1 MNNLPFGNH
10 NHRLMESEDL
20 LTYPGLKSGTKIQKV
35 GEKSRS
41 KDPDTLCASKH
52 NVIVGV
58 TTTDTGEIIPFES
71 SIVVLFTAADTS
83 GAGLIGEAYTTLI
96 FDPLEYERVVKEGKD
111 IMQEKYDKGEASAL
125 EYYGYNTAYY
135 GSMPVRWVT
144 TAPSNAKKIWNS
156 IFGAES
162 FNADVW
168 GTDYHYE
175 DATAHKISIKIT
187 NKFEGV
193 LRTVYDSELAGS
205 STTFEE
211 GGKTF
216 IQPAVSYFAVDSP
229 GLWTVTIDSIGSG
242 SCSNPKL
249 AQRETFTVATP
260 ENWGKDFSDPTVS
273 VSNETEEPE
282 TFVETI
288 SGGSTTKTNV
298 GLETI
303 IGGMV
308 IGGALIYALLG

>member
-20 LTYPGLKSGTKIQKV
+20 LSYPGLKSGTKIQKV
-35 GEKSRS
+35 GEKTRS

-52 NVIVGV
+52 NAVIGV

-71 SIVVLFTAADTS
+71 SIVVLFTAADTA
-83 GAGLIGEAYTTLI
+83 GAGLVGEAYTTLI

-111 IMQEKYDKGEASAL
+111 IMAQKYEDGEASAL

-135 GSMPVRWVT
+135 GSMPVRWVV
-144 TAPSNAKKIWNS
+144 TAPSNAKKIWKS

-168 GTDYHYE
+168 GTDYNYE
-175 DATAHKISIKIT
+175 DSPAHKIRIKIT
-187 NKFEGV
+187 NKFNGV
-193 LRTVYDSELAGS
+193 IRTVYDSELAGS
-205 STTFEE
+205 STTFKE

-216 IQPAVSYFAVDSP
+216 VEPSVSYFAVDSP
-229 GLWTVTIDSIGSG
+229 GLWTITADSIGSG
-242 SCSNPKL
+242 SCANPKL
-249 AQRETFTVATP
+249 ALRETFNVATP
-260 ENWGKDFSDPTVS
+260 ENWGKDEPEDSESEP
-273 VSNETEEPE
+273 ETSEPE
-282 TFVETI
+282 TFIETI
-288 SGGSTTKTNV
+288 SGGSSAKTEV

-308 IGGALIYALLG
+308 VGGALIYALLG

>member
-1 MNNLPFGNH
+1 
-10 NHRLMESEDL
+10 
-20 LTYPGLKSGTKIQKV
+20 
-35 GEKSRS
+35 
-41 KDPDTLCASKH
+41 
-52 NVIVGV
+52 
-58 TTTDTGEIIPFES
+58 
-71 SIVVLFTAADTS
+71 
-83 GAGLIGEAYTTLI
+83 
-96 FDPLEYERVVKEGKD
+96 
-111 IMQEKYDKGEASAL
+111 
-125 EYYGYNTAYY
+125 
-135 GSMPVRWVT
+135 
-144 TAPSNAKKIWNS
+144 
-156 IFGAES
+156 
-162 FNADVW
+162 
-168 GTDYHYE
+168 
-175 DATAHKISIKIT
+175 
-187 NKFEGV
+187 V

-229 GLWTVTIDSIGSG
+229 GLWTVTVDSIGSG

-273 VSNETEEPE
+273 VSTGTEEPE

-288 SGGSTTKTNV
+288 SGGSSTKTNV